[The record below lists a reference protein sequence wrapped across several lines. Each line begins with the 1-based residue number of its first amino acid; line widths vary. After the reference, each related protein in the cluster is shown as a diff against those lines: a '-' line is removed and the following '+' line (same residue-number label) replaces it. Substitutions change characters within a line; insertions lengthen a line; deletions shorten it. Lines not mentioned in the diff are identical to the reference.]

1 MGKCK
6 YRKICNGYD
15 KDSRTCNK
23 ASGFYLR
30 VDKPCGFYREFE
42 SKKSK
47 KIISHANPLYI
58 LNPIPTTRSIEKA
71 FLKLSR
77 WFLSHWSS
85 SSSFSHIRERV
96 VPFII
101 RINKKEVSN

>member
-1 MGKCK
+1 MGKCE
-6 YRKICNGYD
+6 YRKICNGYC

-23 ASGFYLR
+23 AGGFYFNIY
-30 VDKPCGFYREFE
+30 KPCRFYREFE

-58 LNPIPTTRSIEKA
+58 LNPSTTTRSIEKK
-71 FLKLSR
+71 FLKLLG

-96 VPFII
+96 VPLFINS
-101 RINKKEVSN
+101 NKREVLN